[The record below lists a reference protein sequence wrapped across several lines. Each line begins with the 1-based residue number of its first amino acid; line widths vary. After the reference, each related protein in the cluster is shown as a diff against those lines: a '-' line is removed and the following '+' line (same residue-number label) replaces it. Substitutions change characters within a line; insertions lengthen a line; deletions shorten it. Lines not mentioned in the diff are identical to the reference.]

1 MAYTSTTT
9 LPNSVVTKY
18 MQEYYLVS
26 AQNPGMWGQFIQWQD
41 PITAGSGGSA
51 FDFPVFGEI
60 DPATE
65 PLTETSDVTPVAMSD
80 QNVTVTPREYG
91 NVVAKTKLAELQA
104 RVNLARVIGEVVAR
118 NRIDS
123 IDRILRKSI
132 GYGSTMPTNTIYTSG
147 VTMGGLSGATAAHRV
162 SWAWLNELYMHA
174 RSIGM
179 TPLDGENYVAIIH
192 PLLEYDLKSLDEFKY
207 VGYYQVRDNIY
218 RGEVGML
225 ANIRFVVSNMGRAHL
240 GSGALVASGANTT
253 LGAAASKGATSI
265 TVASATGISVGD
277 YLTIGT
283 YETESVN
290 PAANLEQ
297 VLVTG
302 VSGTTIS
309 IRGNGAGNSFGLR
322 FDHANGE
329 AVRESYNVASIPLIG
344 KESLIGVYASE
355 SGQYGKA
362 VVKEGLDYLNR
373 FAYFGWWWYGGVGVV
388 QKNIIVGRCAVAKW
402 AIGYN

>member
-1 MAYTSTTT
+1 
-9 LPNSVVTKY
+9 
-18 MQEYYLVS
+18 
-26 AQNPGMWGQFIQWQD
+26 
-41 PITAGSGGSA
+41 
-51 FDFPVFGEI
+51 
-60 DPATE
+60 
-65 PLTETSDVTPVAMSD
+65 
-80 QNVTVTPREYG
+80 
-91 NVVAKTKLAELQA
+91 
-104 RVNLARVIGEVVAR
+104 
-118 NRIDS
+118 
-123 IDRILRKSI
+123 
-132 GYGSTMPTNTIYTSG
+132 
-147 VTMGGLSGATAAHRV
+147 V